1 MISIQSRKYYT
12 PLHMTK
18 IKKGTQ
24 FKPRKNNQN
33 HIFQCDGMKV
43 VPLIFLN
50 TYQRPHMEYTNCKV
64 TDAEYT
70 HLGREQYYK
79 AYDVFQVLHM
89 AFLRTE
95 EVCTTLFLFFGLD
108 RM

>member
-1 MISIQSRKYYT
+1 M
-12 PLHMTK
+12 
-18 IKKGTQ
+18 
-24 FKPRKNNQN
+24 
-33 HIFQCDGMKV
+33 
-43 VPLIFLN
+43 
-50 TYQRPHMEYTNCKV
+50 V

-89 AFLRTE
+89 AFLHTE

-108 RM
+108 HM